1 MSSGSEQQ
9 QAAAGSSID
18 PDPSKEAEESS
29 TSKKTYGKLKNKK
42 LSKQE
47 KDAWERKEAGR
58 KEKREAEAAFNRMMD
73 AGIIEAGHSSRLKR
87 KGSIAVL

>member
-18 PDPSKEAEESS
+18 PDPSKEAGESS

-47 KDAWERKEAGR
+47 KDAWERKEAER
-58 KEKREAEAAFNRMMD
+58 KEKREAEAAFNRLMD
-73 AGIIEAGHSSRLKR
+73 AGIIEAWTFFTIKKKR
-87 KGSIAVL
+87 